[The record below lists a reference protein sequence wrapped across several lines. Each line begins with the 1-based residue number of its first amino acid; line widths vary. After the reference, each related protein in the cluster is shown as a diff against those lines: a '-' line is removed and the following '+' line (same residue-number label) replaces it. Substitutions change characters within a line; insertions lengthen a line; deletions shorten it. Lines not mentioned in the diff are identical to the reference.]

1 MIIVKLFGG
10 AKRSFLSD
18 KLEVDKETMT
28 VAALLDYLQ
37 GSIAKNMPPLDVK
50 NILIAVN
57 GIDSSALKGYNT
69 ELKDKD
75 VISIIPVVHGGSP
88 RRISFRNG
96 TSHIALVRLR
106 KTNDDPV
113 NFLETLR
120 QQYPDLIIQGVQ
132 SRYIVNA
139 RHAKKVINIS
149 LAARKASILLSNKID
164 TDILMR
170 FALTRQINDAITK
183 VGLKKGQDSIL
194 IIIGKK
200 SLVNKLLNQISYLIQ
215 SFESLVNNSNFI
227 KKEYSITKKQ
237 LDCIISKNPLE
248 DLMLEKSAVL
258 FH

>member
-1 MIIVKLFGG
+1 MITVKLFGG
-10 AKRSFLSD
+10 AKRPFSSD
-18 KLEVDKETMT
+18 KLEINKEAMT
-28 VAALLDYLQ
+28 VASLLDYLQ
-37 GSIAKNMPPLDVK
+37 SLIAKNMPPLDVK

-57 GIDSSALKGYNT
+57 GIDSSALNGYNT

-75 VISIIPVVHGGSP
+75 VISIIPVVHGGNP
-88 RRISFRNG
+88 RRVNFRSG
-96 TSHIALVRLR
+96 RSHIELVRLQ
-106 KTNDDPV
+106 KTSDDPV

-120 QQYPDLIIQGVQ
+120 SQYTDLVIQGIQ
-132 SRYIVNA
+132 SRYILSPN
-139 RHAKKVINIS
+139 HAKKVVNIS
-149 LAARKASILLSNKID
+149 LVAKKTDMLLSNKIE

-170 FALTRQINDAITK
+170 FAITRQINDAINK

-194 IIIGKK
+194 VIIGKK
-200 SLVNKLLNQISYLIQ
+200 SSVNKLLKQLGHLIEP
-215 SFESLVNNSNFI
+215 FESLDNSNFI